1 MKIFDQSLT
10 RLERALDYSSK
21 RNQVITNNIA
31 NVDTPFYKAKDVV
44 FKTHLQQA
52 MEKQLDN
59 IRTHPKHF
67 KFSSNLEPYQIITDN
82 NTIFNHNGNN
92 VDMDKEM
99 ANLAKNQIYYRAVT
113 DFVSGKFN
121 TLRNVIRGGR

>member
-10 RLERALDYSSK
+10 RLEHALDYSSK
-21 RNQVITNNIA
+21 RNEVISNNIA
-31 NVDTPFYKAKDVV
+31 NVDTPFYKTKDVS
-44 FKTHLQQA
+44 FKTQLQMA
-52 MEKQLDN
+52 MEKQQEN

-67 KFSSNLEPYQIITDN
+67 KFSSNHDPFRIITNN

-99 ANLAKNQIYYRAVT
+99 SSLAENQIYYRAVS

>member
-10 RLERALDYSSK
+10 RLEQALDYSSK
-21 RNQVITNNIA
+21 RNEVISNNIA
-31 NVDTPFYKAKDVV
+31 NVDTPFYKSKDVV

-52 MEKQLDN
+52 MEKQQDN

-67 KFSSNLEPYQIITDN
+67 KFSSSHEPFHVFTN
-82 NTIFNHNGNN
+82 NHTTFNHNGNN
-92 VDMDKEM
+92 VDIDKEM
-99 ANLAKNQIYYRAVT
+99 SNLAENQIYYRAVS